1 MHDLLE
7 GSCEVAEGTRRT
19 SLYESLWILR
29 FQLFY
34 KNRRIIRLFYVSL
47 QSIILKRKNMK
58 MKSMALKEPQLLVSI
73 SDPLL
78 VNKLKNAIQMLNGVS
93 SISVLKPKK
102 TGLELAEEDVA
113 KGRVTHWDSVDDM
126 FDTILGK

>member
-1 MHDLLE
+1 
-7 GSCEVAEGTRRT
+7 
-19 SLYESLWILR
+19 
-29 FQLFY
+29 
-34 KNRRIIRLFYVSL
+34 
-47 QSIILKRKNMK
+47 MK

-102 TGLELAEEDVA
+102 TGLELAKEDVA
-113 KGRVTHWDSVDDM
+113 KGRVTHWDSVDEM